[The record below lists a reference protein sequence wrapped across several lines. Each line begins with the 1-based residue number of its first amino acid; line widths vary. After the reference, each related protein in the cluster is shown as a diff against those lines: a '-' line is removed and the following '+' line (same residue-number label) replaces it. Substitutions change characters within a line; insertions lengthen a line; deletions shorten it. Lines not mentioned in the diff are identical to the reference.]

1 VHRSNL
7 RPRSGPR
14 KTVVVVLEGERLLLR
29 PLAMTDLDD
38 IVALYADPE
47 VTRFIRRLERSAA
60 IERLR
65 DNEREWSE
73 RGHGMFAVL
82 DRISARF
89 LGRAGLK
96 YWPQFDE
103 TELGWVL
110 RRDAWGQ
117 GYATEAARACL
128 DWGFS
133 ALPVPYLTAMIDPSN
148 AASIRVARRL
158 NMAPLRNDRLLQS
171 EVVVYGLSR
180 DYWPP
185 EPAG

>member
-1 VHRSNL
+1 MPANDGHW
-7 RPRSGPR
+7 PR
-14 KTVVVVLEGERLLLR
+14 
-29 PLAMTDLDD
+29 
-38 IVALYADPE
+38 
-47 VTRFIRRLERSAA
+47 
-60 IERLR
+60 
-65 DNEREWSE
+65 
-73 RGHGMFAVL
+73 
-82 DRISARF
+82 
-89 LGRAGLK
+89 
-96 YWPQFDE
+96 FDE

-110 RRDAWGQ
+110 RRDAWGR
-117 GYATEAARACL
+117 GYATEAAGACF

-180 DYWPP
+180 DHRSP